1 MKPKQPEIDP
11 DPETDDETAAAAP
24 APAEDIILH
33 EAQNILVDYSNL
45 LKGQPVV
52 SQR

>member
-1 MKPKQPEIDP
+1 VKPKQPEIEI

-24 APAEDIILH
+24 TEDIILH
-33 EAQNILVDYSNL
+33 EAQKILLDYGNL
-45 LKGQPVV
+45 LKGRPVV

>member
-1 MKPKQPEIDP
+1 VDP
-11 DPETDDETAAAAP
+11 DADPDEASAAP
-24 APAEDIILH
+24 TEDIVLI
-33 EAQNILVDYSNL
+33 EAQNILVDYANL